1 MRKLFFAAIATLTV
15 AVGTLAFATTAS
27 AAPSNGAL
35 SQTNLPQ
42 VIMWGPDFGSDA
54 CGCSG

>member
-15 AVGTLAFATTAS
+15 AVGTLAFASSAS

-42 VIMWGPDFGSDA
+42 VTLWGPDYAGDV
-54 CGCSG
+54 CGCGG